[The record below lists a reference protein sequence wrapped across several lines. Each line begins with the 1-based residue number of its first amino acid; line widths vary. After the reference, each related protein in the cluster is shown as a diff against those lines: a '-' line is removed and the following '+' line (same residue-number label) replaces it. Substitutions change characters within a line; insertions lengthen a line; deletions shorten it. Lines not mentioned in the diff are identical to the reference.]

1 MVLISLEEAR
11 RLINYYSFN
20 LRCKVKEMDVLRAE
34 GRAIASDIIATKNVP
49 NKRLSAMDG
58 YAVRYEDLKLG
69 RLRVAGKVFPNSVQT
84 SLMPGETYYVTT
96 GSPIP
101 LGADTVVRVE
111 NSRMTEEGY
120 VEFKGDV
127 MRGKDIREIGE
138 DVKEGEIILRRGEIL
153 TPNKIGLVL
162 TQGIRSINVMDLQF
176 SVLANGDELAPFYS
190 DEENRDIISPM
201 VMEFLR
207 PFGSSKYLGV
217 AKDNIEDVRSNIL
230 RGVDESDVVISI
242 GGSSVGEKD
251 FVKRVIRE
259 EGDLLFEGISTNV
272 IKRGAVGAIKGKPI
286 LVLPGQV
293 VSAYLVLHELIFTL
307 LSRFGVQRSK
317 FTAKL
322 SEDILVTHNMDSA
335 YLFQI
340 DGCYAKPMRWGV
352 GLYSELAKANSYGYL
367 KRLSHYRKGEE
378 VELYL
383 L

>member
-230 RGVDESDVVISI
+230 KGVDESDVVISI